1 MLNNGKNYFFCK
13 RTKRAY
19 LRSATSESDNKLK
32 FVERLGTRL
41 LLVTLTCFKSMTSL
55 YEKFYNFMKYMYKNL
70 DIEIIKSPRT

>member
-1 MLNNGKNYFFCK
+1 MLNNGKNFFFCK

-19 LRSATSESDNKLK
+19 LRSATSEGDNNK